1 MLEINTRKAGD
12 REAREADLLESLAFS
27 RVPLRHRPRKSLE
40 CQTAARRAVR
50 GAPARRPDTRAD
62 ILVRL
67 RAPCSPTAGF
77 GRTTIRAVA
86 SDAGVDPAL
95 VHHYFGTKD
104 DLFVASLQ
112 LPVDPRER
120 LAPALAGGPD
130 GAAERILRVF
140 LEVWD
145 EPDNRLALLGLVRS
159 ILDGTGERLLREGFL
174 PVVLIPVGQALG
186 IDRPELRMPLVASQL
201 VGLILV
207 RYVLAVEPLASMA
220 ADDIIQ
226 SSAMSGAEDAHLDLL
241 GDDEDDG
248 EARRDRQPATRSGM
262 PAATIDANTKIRTRA
277 AIGSDTSSARW
288 RSFSDCSAES
298 LVIGP

>member
-1 MLEINTRKAGD
+1 MASSPRG
-12 REAREADLLESLAFS
+12 R
-27 RVPLRHRPRKSLE
+27 RP
-40 CQTAARRAVR
+40 
-50 GAPARRPDTRAD
+50 GAPDTRAD
-62 ILVRL
+62 ILAAA
-67 RAPCSPTAGF
+67 RALFADRGF

-220 ADDIIQ
+220 ADDVVTMLAPNIQ
-226 SSAMSGAEDAHLDLL
+226 HYLTGDL
-241 GDDEDDG
+241 
-248 EARRDRQPATRSGM
+248 PS
-262 PAATIDANTKIRTRA
+262 
-277 AIGSDTSSARW
+277 
-288 RSFSDCSAES
+288 
-298 LVIGP
+298 